1 MNLHYE
7 TVSPLLKETLQKLV
21 NSPIFKDFTL
31 IGGTCLSLQ
40 LGHRRSIDID
50 LFTDIDYG
58 TMNTKEIKEFIQGSF
73 PYSENTDSLDTSA
86 LGYTLYMGDSPI
98 DKIKVDFFYTEK
110 FIFPIQEI
118 DHIRIADIREIA
130 AMKLSAIT
138 EEEPRQKDF
147 WDIHELNEK
156 YSFKDMIDWGIKRN
170 EWSVT
175 EESILNGFQ
184 KIDSI
189 KESPEGIDCFKGN
202 YWSLVKD
209 DLKEM
214 VDQYLKEKDFFLAIK
229 KNDFPRIS
237 SLKDEGYI
245 PSLEVMNKLKGTAP
259 APTLIAVQKIFGL
272 PSATPE
278 LSDIKLAQSNKPNLG
293 LSTENKVQKEL

>member
-58 TMNTKEIKEFIQGSF
+58 TMNTKEMKEFIQRSF

-175 EESILNGFQ
+175 EEGILNGFQ
-184 KIDSI
+184 KIDSV

-229 KNDFPRIS
+229 KNDFAQIS
-237 SLKDEGYI
+237 FLKDEGYI
-245 PSLEVMNKLKGTAP
+245 HSPEAINNLKGSAP
-259 APTLIAVQKIFGL
+259 VGTMIAVQKIFGL
-272 PSATPE
+272 PSDAPG
-278 LSDIKLAQSNKPNLG
+278 LSNIKLAQSDNVGLGKDKSNNL
-293 LSTENKVQKEL
+293 KI